1 MAIRQINATD
11 SLETLRSQF
20 NTLAAQ
26 DFGDIANL
34 DSSISATSIVG
45 AMNELITFVSA
56 AEGFFVV
63 DSTSTRQLVGSG
75 QELTVLGTANETTV
89 QVQATDTIVFGLPAD
104 VTISSSLSVGASGIQ
119 TTSNGNITADG
130 ELRTNTINDISGGTV
145 SITAAI
151 NVSGDATLGSIN
163 ISGNVI
169 QSSNS
174 NTVTISDNLAV
185 GGTNKLTV
193 NGTEYGGTN
202 GDINTLSGETSFGSS
217 IRLAPNKLLIFEGAT
232 DDANETAIS
241 VTDPTADRVINFPDA
256 GGDVMLTGATGQIS
270 NTNIADNTITSAKF
284 NNAVSLVLYNSSGVA
299 LKTLYGAGA

>member
-26 DFGDIANL
+26 DFGDIATL
-34 DSSISATSIVG
+34 DSSISSTSIVG

-63 DSTSTRQLVGSG
+63 DASSTRQLVGGG
-75 QELTVLGTANETTV
+75 QELTVLGTANEVTV
-89 QVQATDTIVFGLPAD
+89 QVQPTDTISIGLPAD
-104 VTISSSLSVGASGIQ
+104 VQVSSSLQVG
-119 TTSNGNITADG
+119 GNISTTNSG
-130 ELRTNTINDISGGTV
+130 NMTVSGTLKTNTIDDVSGGAI
-145 SITAAI
+145 SITAGI
-151 NVSGDATLGSIN
+151 NVDGDATLGSIN

-174 NTVTISDNLAV
+174 NTVTISDNLSI
-185 GGTNKLTV
+185 GGTNKITV
-193 NGTEYGGTN
+193 NGTELGGSN

-232 DDANETAIS
+232 DDANETAIA
-241 VTDPTADRVINFPDA
+241 VTDPTADRVITFPDA
-256 GGDVMLTGATGQIS
+256 GGDVMLTGATGQVGTS
-270 NTNIADNTITSAKF
+270 NLADGSVTAAKL
-284 NNAVSLVLYNSSGVA
+284 NSSVSLVLYNSSGVA

>member
-34 DSSISATSIVG
+34 DPSISSTSIVG

-75 QELTVLGTANETTV
+75 QELTFLGTTNEATV
-89 QVQATDTIVFGLPAD
+89 QVEPTDTVRIGLPAD
-104 VTISSSLSVGASGIQ
+104 VTISSSLSVGASGIE

>member
-20 NTLAAQ
+20 NALASQ

-34 DSSISATSIVG
+34 DSSISSTSIVG

-75 QELTVLGTANETTV
+75 QELTFLGTTNEATV
-89 QVQATDTIVFGLPAD
+89 QVQATDTVVVGLPAD
-104 VTISSSLSVGASGIQ
+104 VTISSSLSVGGSGIQ
-119 TTSNGNITADG
+119 TTSGGNITAAG
-130 ELRTNTINDISGGTV
+130 ELRTNTINDISGGV
-145 SITAAI
+145 ISVTAAI

-163 ISGNVI
+163 VSGNVI

-174 NTVTISDNLAV
+174 NTVTISDNLAI
-185 GGTNKLTV
+185 GGTNKITV
-193 NGTEYGGTN
+193 NGTEIGGSN
-202 GDINTLSGETSFGSS
+202 GDINTIAGETSFGSS
-217 IRLAPNKLLIFEGAT
+217 IRLAPNKLIIFEGAT
-232 DDANETAIS
+232 DDANETALT
-241 VTDPTADRVINFPDA
+241 VTDPTTDRVINFPDA
-256 GGDVMLTGATGQIS
+256 GGDVMLTGATGQIT
-270 NTNIADNTITSAKF
+270 NTNLADNTITSAKF

>member
-34 DSSISATSIVG
+34 DPSISSTSIVG

-63 DSTSTRQLVGSG
+63 DATSTRQLIGSG
-75 QELTVLGTANETTV
+75 QELTVLGTANEIEVAV
-89 QVQATDTIVFGLPAD
+89 QPTDTIAIGLPSD
-104 VTISSSLSVGASGIQ
+104 VQISSSLQVG
-119 TTSNGNITADG
+119 GNITTTNNGNLTVAG
-130 ELRTNTINDISGGTV
+130 QLVTNTIDDASGGII

-163 ISGNVI
+163 VSGNTI
-169 QSSNS
+169 SSTDS
-174 NTVTISDNLAV
+174 NTVTINDNLSI
-185 GGTNKLTV
+185 GGTNKITV
-193 NGTEYGGTN
+193 NGTELGGSN

-217 IRLAPNKLLIFEGAT
+217 IRLAPNKLIIFEGAT
-232 DDANETAIS
+232 DDANETAIT
-241 VTDPTADRVINFPDA
+241 VTDPTADRVITFPDA
-256 GGDVMLTGATGQIS
+256 GGDVMLTGATLSLIHIS
-270 NTNIADNTITSAKF
+270 EPTRH
-284 NNAVSLVLYNSSGVA
+284 
-299 LKTLYGAGA
+299 

>member
-20 NTLAAQ
+20 NALASQ

-34 DSSISATSIVG
+34 DSSISSTSIVG

-75 QELTVLGTANETTV
+75 QELTFLGTTNEATV
-89 QVQATDTIVFGLPAD
+89 QVQATDTVVVGLPAD
-104 VTISSSLSVGASGIQ
+104 VTISSSLSVGGSGIQ
-119 TTSNGNITADG
+119 TTSGGNITAAG
-130 ELRTNTINDISGGTV
+130 ELRTNTINDISGGV
-145 SITAAI
+145 ISVTAAI

-163 ISGNVI
+163 VSGNVI

-174 NTVTISDNLAV
+174 NTVTISDNLAI
-185 GGTNKLTV
+185 GGTNKITV
-193 NGTEYGGTN
+193 NGTEIGGSN
-202 GDINTLSGETSFGSS
+202 GDINTIAGETSFGSS
-217 IRLAPNKLLIFEGAT
+217 IRLAPNKLIIFEGAT
-232 DDANETAIS
+232 DDANETALT
-241 VTDPTADRVINFPDA
+241 VTDPTIDRVINFPDA
-256 GGDVMLTGATGQIS
+256 GGDVMLTGATGQIT
-270 NTNIADNTITSAKF
+270 NTNLADNTITSAKF

>member
-34 DSSISATSIVG
+34 DPSISSTSIVG

-63 DSTSTRQLVGSG
+63 DASSTRQLVGGG
-75 QELTVLGTANETTV
+75 QELTVLGTTNEVTV
-89 QVQATDTIVFGLPAD
+89 QVQPTDTISIGLPAD
-104 VTISSSLSVGASGIQ
+104 VQVSSSLQVG
-119 TTSNGNITADG
+119 GNITTTNSGNVTVAG
-130 ELRTNTINDISGGTV
+130 TLKTNTIDDVSGGAV
-145 SITAAI
+145 SITAGI
-151 NVSGDATLGSIN
+151 NVDGDATLGSIN

-169 QSSNS
+169 QSQNS
-174 NTVTISDNLAV
+174 NTVTISDNLSI
-185 GGTNKLTV
+185 GGTNKITV
-193 NGTEYGGTN
+193 NGTELGGAN

-217 IRLAPNKLLIFEGAT
+217 IRLAPNKLIIFEGAT
-232 DDANETAIS
+232 DDANETAIT
-241 VTDPTADRVINFPDA
+241 VTDPTADRVITFPDA
-256 GGDVMLTGATGQIS
+256 GGDVMLTGATGQVGTA
-270 NTNIADNTITSAKF
+270 NVADGAITAAKL
-284 NNAVSLVLYNSSGVA
+284 NSSVSLVLYNSSGVA

>member
-20 NTLAAQ
+20 NALASQ

-34 DSSISATSIVG
+34 DSSISSTSIVG

-75 QELTVLGTANETTV
+75 QELTFLGTTNEATV
-89 QVQATDTIVFGLPAD
+89 QVQATDTVVVGLPAD
-104 VTISSSLSVGASGIQ
+104 VTISSSLSVGGSGIQ
-119 TTSNGNITADG
+119 TTSGGNITAAG
-130 ELRTNTINDISGGTV
+130 ELRTNTINDISGGV
-145 SITAAI
+145 ISVTAAI

-163 ISGNVI
+163 VSGNVI

-174 NTVTISDNLAV
+174 NTVTISDNLAI
-185 GGTNKLTV
+185 GGTNKITV
-193 NGTEYGGTN
+193 NGTEIGGSN
-202 GDINTLSGETSFGSS
+202 GDINTIAGETSFGSS
-217 IRLAPNKLLIFEGAT
+217 IRLAPNKLIIFEGAT
-232 DDANETAIS
+232 DDANETAIT
-241 VTDPTADRVINFPDA
+241 VTDPTADRVVNFPDA
-256 GGDVMLTGATGQIS
+256 GGEVMLTGAAGQVATS
-270 NTNIADNTITSAKF
+270 NIADGAVTAAKL
-284 NNAVSLVLYNSSGVA
+284 NNSTSLVLYNSSGVA

>member
-63 DSTSTRQLVGSG
+63 DSTSTRQLVGGG
-75 QELTVLGTANETTV
+75 QELTFLGTANETTV
-89 QVQATDTIVFGLPAD
+89 QVQPTDTVLIGLPAD
-104 VTISSSLSVGASGIQ
+104 VQISSTLQVG
-119 TTSNGNITADG
+119 GNITT
-130 ELRTNTINDISGGTV
+130 TNSGNMTVAGTLKTTTIDDVSGGAI
-145 SITAAI
+145 SITAGL
-151 NVSGDATLGSIN
+151 NVDGDATLGSIN

-174 NTVTISDNLAV
+174 NTVTISDNLAI
-185 GGTNKLTV
+185 GGTNKITV
-193 NGTEYGGTN
+193 NGTELGGASS
-202 GDINTLSGETSFGSS
+202 DINTLSGETSFGSS
-217 IRLAPNKLLIFEGAT
+217 IRLAPNKLIIFEGAT
-232 DDANETAIS
+232 DDSNETAIT
-241 VTDPTADRVINFPDA
+241 VTDPTADRVITFPDA
-256 GGDVMLTGATGQIS
+256 GGDVMLTGATGQVGTA
-270 NTNIADNTITSAKF
+270 NLADGSVTAAKL
-284 NNAVSLVLYNSSGVA
+284 NNSTSLVLYNSSGVA